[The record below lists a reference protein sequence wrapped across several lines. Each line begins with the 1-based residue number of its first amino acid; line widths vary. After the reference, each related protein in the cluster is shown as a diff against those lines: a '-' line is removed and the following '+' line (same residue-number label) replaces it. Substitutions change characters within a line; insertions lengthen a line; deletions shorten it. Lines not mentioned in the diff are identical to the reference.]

1 MMMKLFFR
9 RAVLWCMILCFLPLT
24 AYGAVSISEASVR
37 EGVIPTPYPEELQIS
52 IIYEEW
58 THENGLSCEVAVPVT
73 CREDVNAQLRQAQK
87 AIFDDALTR
96 ANENSVLEIRATYRI
111 SGQSWAGFLLT
122 GRVLEMSKSSDVG
135 YKIETA
141 TYLCQ
146 DILTFDMA
154 TGAKLTLKDVFPE
167 ESEAWEQV
175 RETVGNTMTGYYPN
189 LPHDEAYMAQVEED
203 LSALSFMPCAGRLVI
218 SLPMWRI
225 VPDKLQLCNINL
237 MYPDYRQWMTEEA
250 QLQTDNSH
258 RPMICLTY
266 DDGPDR
272 VQTHTLL
279 RNLDTYGASA
289 TFFVLGKSISR
300 FPELGRRELDRMHTV
315 GSHTYEHTYAFHMT
329 VSEMKM
335 DRALCQETHL
345 EYLGIAPEIF
355 RAPGGSYQRYMEN
368 GVGWPLIM
376 WNNSCGDTG
385 ENTMNQLARHVITI
399 ADDGD
404 FILLHDIKEK
414 TVKGTAIFLESLT
427 QEGFL
432 FATVDEVMY
441 LHGIKL
447 QPDHVYTS
455 VFSPVVVP
463 PEAE

>member
-1 MMMKLFFR
+1 MMKLFGK
-9 RAVLWCMILCFLPLT
+9 RAAAWCLILCLLPMT
-24 AYGAVSISEASVR
+24 AFGAVSISEASVR
-37 EGVIPTPYPEELQIS
+37 EGVQPTPYPDELQIS
-52 IIYEEW
+52 IVYEEW
-58 THENGLSCEVAVPVT
+58 THENGLTCEAAVPIT
-73 CREDVNAQLRQAQK
+73 CREDVNEQLRSAQK
-87 AIFDDALTR
+87 AVFDETLSHASAD
-96 ANENSVLEIRATYRI
+96 SVVEVRATYRI

-146 DILTFDMA
+146 DVLTFNMA
-154 TGAKLTLKDVFPE
+154 DGTELTLADVFPAG
-167 ESEAWEQV
+167 SEAWASIG
-175 RETVGNTMTGYYPN
+175 ETVSAAMESCYPQ
-189 LPHDEAYMAQVEED
+189 LPHNQEYMDQVTAD
-203 LSALSFMPCAGRLVI
+203 LSSLPFMPCAGRLVL

-225 VPDKLQLCNINL
+225 VPDRLQLCNINL

-258 RPMICLTY
+258 RPMVCLTY

-315 GSHTYEHTYAFHMT
+315 GSHTYEHKYEYQMT
-329 VSEMKM
+329 VSQLRE
-335 DRALCQETHL
+335 DRELCKATHL
-345 EYLGIAPEIF
+345 EYLGVEPELF
-355 RAPGGSYQRYMEN
+355 RAPGGSYKRYAEN
-368 GVGWPLIM
+368 EVGWPLIM

-404 FILLHDIKEK
+404 FILLHDIKQK

-432 FATVDEVMY
+432 FATVDEVLY
-441 LHGIKL
+441 LHGIKP
-447 QPDHVYTS
+447 QPNHAYYS
-455 VFSPVVVP
+455 VFTPVEVP
-463 PEAE
+463 NQAE